1 MTAEEGRLIVPGS
14 TSRSQIMLFLCGGEQ
29 NQAAFVLGLAYPG
42 TSKVLGFVF
51 LFCFWR

>member
-1 MTAEEGRLIVPGS
+1 MTVEEGRLIVPGS